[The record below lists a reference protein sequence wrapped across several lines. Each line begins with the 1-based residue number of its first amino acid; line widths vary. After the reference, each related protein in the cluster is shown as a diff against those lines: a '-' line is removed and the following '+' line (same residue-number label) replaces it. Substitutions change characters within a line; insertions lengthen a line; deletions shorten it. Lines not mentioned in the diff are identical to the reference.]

1 MVVAAQPMAAP
12 AGFEGLVLA
21 GAICAAAAAGLT
33 VVWLAVMALA
43 PLPEGTPAE
52 IRAVAGRPRL
62 QVLRFGP
69 TTVIALLYVPVWL
82 ALAAVLWEGAP
93 GAAVGAAGFGLLYTP
108 LCAAGYWLQYTAVA
122 GIAAL
127 HGARPEAAEA
137 AYEVV
142 GFGDRRS
149 SVTGSLVVLGY
160 TLWGLGG
167 LFAGIG
173 LLAHDGTAATAAGV
187 LFLVTAALAVAG
199 AAGRAAGSRLLEAG
213 VLLSGV
219 ASLGATVA
227 ASVVLF
233 GSL

>member
-1 MVVAAQPMAAP
+1 MVMAAQPMAP
-12 AGFEGLVLA
+12 AGFEGLVLT
-21 GAICAAAAAGLT
+21 GAICAAAAAALT
-33 VVWLAVMALA
+33 LVWLAVMALVPPPA
-43 PLPEGTPAE
+43 GGVPAE
-52 IRAVAGRPRL
+52 IRAIAGRPRL

-82 ALAAVLWEGAP
+82 ALAAVLWDRAP
-93 GAAVGAAGFGLLYTP
+93 GAALGAAAFGLLYTP
-108 LCAAGYWLQYTAVA
+108 LCAAGYWLQHTAVT

-127 HGARPEAAEA
+127 DGARPGAAEA

-142 GFGDRRS
+142 GFGDRRT

-173 LLAHDGTAATAAGV
+173 LLAHDGAPATAAGI
-187 LFLVTAALAVAG
+187 LFAVTAALAVVG
-199 AAGRAAGSRLLEAG
+199 AVGRAAGSRLLEAG
-213 VLLSGV
+213 VLASGV

-227 ASVVLF
+227 ASFVLF